1 MTELPLITTIAAAF
15 FSAWVL
21 GLITHRLGLSP
32 IVGYLLAG
40 VLIGPH
46 TPGFVGDVKLAHQLA
61 EVGVMLLMF
70 GVGLHFHVSHLAAV
84 KWIAIPGAI
93 GQSLVA
99 TVLGAVA
106 FSALGLS
113 FGTGIV
119 MGMAIAVASTVVLI
133 RVLQDSGKLESPAG
147 HAAVGWLIIED
158 IFTVI
163 ALVILPILGAQFA
176 EGAGAGAEQTSGF
189 FSTLVTALAKLGAL
203 VGIVFLAGSRLI
215 PTVLVW
221 VAKLRSRELFT
232 LTVLVFSITI
242 AAAAYAFFGASMAL
256 GAFLAGMVVGQ
267 SPVSQ
272 QAASD
277 ALPLRDAFAVLF
289 FVSVG
294 MLFEPAVVV
303 EQPLLLL
310 AALGITLI
318 AKPLAALFIVALLG
332 RSVHTG
338 LVISL
343 ALAQIGEFS
352 FILSELARRVGL
364 MPEAG
369 HSVLVATAIIS
380 ISLSPFLIRLVGP
393 LESAIQRRPWLW
405 NLLNARAERRK
416 RRQNAAT
423 SAVIKQPPSDPE
435 QRTAIVVGYGFVG
448 RSVCRLLKK
457 GGMRTIV
464 IDLNMDTVAQINAL
478 EDESLVA
485 IFGDAKSPAILEQAG
500 VADATHLLITVAKSS
515 SPTPIIVNAREL
527 NRDLRIFVRDRY
539 VGDLDLLVQSGA
551 SEIAFEEAE
560 IAIAMGR
567 MVLRQFGWSE
577 EAFADELTQIR
588 RALDFLLG
596 GVYLEEKS
604 PSDGSTAPSG
614 RRENS

>member
-1 MTELPLITTIAAAF
+1 MAELPLITTIAAAF

-21 GLITHRLGLSP
+21 GLMTHRLGLSP

-40 VLIGPH
+40 ILIGPH

-70 GVGLHFHVSHLAAV
+70 GVGLHFHVKHLAAV
-84 KWIAIPGAI
+84 KWIAIPGAV
-93 GQSLVA
+93 GQSFVA
-99 TVLGAVA
+99 TILGAVV
-106 FSALGLS
+106 FSALGFS
-113 FGTGIV
+113 IGTGLV

-147 HAAVGWLIIED
+147 HAAVGWLIVED

-163 ALVILPILGAQFA
+163 ALVILPVLGAQFG
-176 EGAGAGAEQTSGF
+176 EGVASSVEQASGF
-189 FSTLVTALAKLGAL
+189 WSALLTALAKLAAL
-203 VGIVFLAGSRLI
+203 VSIVLFAGSRLI

-221 VAKLRSRELFT
+221 VARLRSRELFT

-294 MLFEPAVVV
+294 MLFEPSVVV
-303 EQPLLLL
+303 EEPLVLL

-318 AKPLAALFIVALLG
+318 AKPLAALLIVALLG
-332 RSVHTG
+332 HSVHTG

-380 ISLSPFLIRLVGP
+380 ISISPFLIRLVGP
-393 LESAIQRRPWLW
+393 LESAIQRYPRLW
-405 NLLNARAERRK
+405 KLLNGRAERRMQ
-416 RRQNAAT
+416 RENGATAALVKH
-423 SAVIKQPPSDPE
+423 AAEGPLRK
-435 QRTAIVVGYGFVG
+435 TAIVVGYGFVG

-457 GGMRTIV
+457 GGMRTVV
-464 IDLNMDTVAQINAL
+464 IDLNMDTVAEINAL
-478 EDESLVA
+478 EDETLVA

-500 VADATHLLITVAKSS
+500 VENATHLLITVAKSS
-515 SPTPIIVNAREL
+515 SPAPIIVNAREL
-527 NRDLRIFVRDRY
+527 NPRLRIFVRDRY
-539 VGDLDLLVQSGA
+539 VGDLDLLVQAGA

-577 EAFADELTQIR
+577 DAFAEELNLIRSDVDPLPGGSGPESLATDES
-588 RALDFLLG
+588 ADA
-596 GVYLEEKS
+596 KS
-604 PSDGSTAPSG
+604 PSS
-614 RRENS
+614 R